1 MEWNGREI
9 FYFPDKPHIYK
20 YIKEKNIYAY
30 VCFLHCFRS
39 GEILKK
45 KNFLNQIFTIWKK
58 ILLHLNIRQD

>member
-45 KNFLNQIFTIWKK
+45 KISLIKSLLFEKK
-58 ILLHLNIRQD
+58 FYYI